1 MMPGTETIVM
11 TQPSESGKP
20 VGGIGTMLMQ
30 SDVCPACGKVHNS
43 RLVRYLPSAGQLL
56 GTPSAYSTNSPSA
69 GIARSPRVRG
79 RKPSNMPLFWPMPQS
94 SESYQ

>member
-1 MMPGTETIVM
+1 M

-43 RLVRYLPSAGQLL
+43 RLVRYLPSVGQLM
-56 GTPSAYSTNSPSA
+56 GTPTAYPTSPVSTES
-69 GIARSPRVRG
+69 ARSPRVRG

-94 SESYQ
+94 SEGYP